1 MIVCT
6 YKLWLLPRL
15 LSFAATLL
23 ALLLFF
29 TAAALAQPIRFVG
42 NQDYPPIEFS
52 EEGKPR
58 GLYVDIVN
66 ALSLASGREMTVTLL
81 EWEKAQQMVQHAD
94 ADATGLLAITEE
106 RKTIYDFTDTVMD
119 LDYSLFV
126 RADQTL
132 ISSLEDVQGKS
143 VGVIA
148 GGFPLQLL
156 KESGLGIHLV
166 VVADHEDGLRQLE
179 KGTIQAFAG
188 DKWVMSYH
196 LQQEEIGN
204 IRAIVPPFATRPA
217 AFAVR
222 KGNLPLVRELNR
234 ALARIKRQGI
244 LKELQDKWSSQQI
257 VIMTREGLTRSIALA
272 CSATLL
278 VLSLGLF
285 FWIYTLKRQIAE
297 RKQAE
302 HSLKESESRFRN
314 VFDNAPVAIGIGET
328 DSGRMVEVND
338 AWLKLLGYDLPEVI
352 GRTTTEL
359 GLYVD
364 SLEREDIIR
373 IIGERGKVQNRSTQ
387 LRCKSGEILDI
398 LYFAEVFTVNSKP
411 YMQVM
416 MVDITEHRRAEY
428 LLNKGRVEIYNL
440 FNNSAVAMFR
450 SRLDGSE
457 VMNANEKFFEIV
469 GGAREDVVGKPVMV
483 HYAEPDQRA
492 DMLRR
497 LNSDGSVVDFEVK
510 LLNKN
515 GDIRH
520 CLASLTL
527 SSDAGILDGSII
539 DISKRKRAE
548 ESLSRSEALYREFVE
563 GTSDLVTQVDP
574 QGRFLYVNQNARKYF
589 GCPAAECVGLSA
601 FDFVHPEDRIRT
613 ATAFGNWVGSCARS
627 VTFENRQVGRTGEVH
642 DMLWTINLTYDDQS
656 LKQINS
662 IARDITEQRKLQN
675 EQIKNQKL
683 ESLGVLAGG
692 IAHDFNNILTGI
704 VGSISLARMLLEHS
718 HQASGLLVQAEDACQ
733 RAADLAQQLLTFA
746 RGSQPIKKLV
756 TARRII
762 EASASLV
769 LRGSRAQSV
778 ITVADD
784 LKALEVDEGQ
794 LSQAFNNI
802 IINAAQAMPEGGVI
816 TISAENAVLGEVN
829 DQSLPSGTY
838 VKFSFTDT
846 GCGISVENQKNIFDP
861 YFTTKASGNG
871 LGLAS
876 VHSII
881 SKHAGHIDVSS
892 REGVGTTFV
901 VLLPAS
907 DRQAEETKIELS
919 VLPGRKHTHGPILV
933 MDDEEVIRK
942 LAAEMLLTLGY
953 EVQTCSSGEQA
964 ITIYHAAMTAEVPF
978 AAVIMD
984 LTVPG
989 GMGGKEAARR
999 ILELDPTAY
1008 LIVSSGYSND
1018 PVMAGY
1024 TKFGFSATL
1033 AKPYNI
1039 IGLEKILTMMFEA
1052 TPSI

>member
-1 MIVCT
+1 MIFCT
-6 YKLWLLPRL
+6 YKPWLLPRL
-15 LSFAATLL
+15 LTFAATLI
-23 ALLLFF
+23 ALLLFYT
-29 TAAALAQPIRFVG
+29 TAAFAKPIRFVG

-52 EEGKPR
+52 EEGKAK
-58 GLYVDIVN
+58 GLYVDIIN

-81 EWEKAQQMVQHAD
+81 EWEKAQQMVRHAD
-94 ADATGLLAITEE
+94 ADAAGLLAITEE

-119 LDYSLFV
+119 LEYSLFV

-132 ISSLEDVQGKS
+132 ISSSEDLQGKS

-166 VVADHEDGLRQLE
+166 IVTDHEDGLRQLE

-188 DKWVMSYH
+188 DKWVISYH
-196 LQQEEIGN
+196 LQQEQIGN
-204 IRAIVPPFATRPA
+204 IRAIAPPFATKSA
-217 AFAVR
+217 AFAVK
-222 KGNLPLVRELNR
+222 KGNLPLVQELNR
-234 ALARIKRQGI
+234 ALAQIKRQGI
-244 LKELQDKWSSQQI
+244 LKKLQDKWSSQQM

-302 HSLKESESRFRN
+302 YSLKESESRFRN

-328 DSGRMVEVND
+328 DSGKMVEVND
-338 AWLKLLGYDLPEVI
+338 AWLKLLGYDLHEVI
-352 GRTTTEL
+352 GKTTTEL

-373 IIGERGKVQNRSTQ
+373 TIGERGKVQNRSTQ

-398 LYFAEVFTVNSKP
+398 LYFAEVFSVNSKP

-416 MVDITEHRRAEY
+416 MADITEHRRAEY

-469 GGAREDVVGKPVMV
+469 GGTREDVVGKPVMV
-483 HYAEPDQRA
+483 HYAEPEQRA
-492 DMLRR
+492 EMLRR
-497 LNSDGSVVDFEVK
+497 LNADGSVVDFEVK

-515 GDIRH
+515 GGTRH

-527 SSDAGILDGSII
+527 STDAGILDGSII
-539 DISKRKRAE
+539 DISARKRAE

-563 GTSDLVTQVDP
+563 GTSDLVTQVDS

-601 FDFVHPEDRIRT
+601 FDFVHPEDRART
-613 ATAFGNWVGSCARS
+613 ATAFRNWVGDCARC

-642 DMLWTINLTYDDQS
+642 DMLWTINLTYDDSS
-656 LKQINS
+656 LKQVNS

-718 HQASGLLVQAEDACQ
+718 HQASGLLAQAEDACQ

-756 TARRII
+756 SARRIV

-784 LKALEVDEGQ
+784 LKALEADEGQ

-816 TISAENAVLGEVN
+816 TISAENAVLGEIN

-838 VKFSFTDT
+838 VKISCADT
-846 GCGISVENQKNIFDP
+846 GCGIPVENQKDIFDP

-881 SKHAGHIDVSS
+881 SKHAGHIGVSS
-892 REGVGTTFV
+892 REGAGTTFV

-907 DRQAEETKIELS
+907 EQQAEETKVELS
-919 VLPGRKHTHGPILV
+919 ALPGRKQTHGPILV

-964 ITIYHAAMTAEVPF
+964 ITIYRAAMTAEVPF

-1024 TKFGFSATL
+1024 AKFGFSATL

-1039 IGLEKILTMMFEA
+1039 IGLEKMLNTMFQA
-1052 TPSI
+1052 ASAA

>member
-1 MIVCT
+1 MIVYT
-6 YKLWLLPRL
+6 HKHWLLPRVLSSSL
-15 LSFAATLL
+15 LLIAF
-23 ALLLFF
+23 LLFF
-29 TAAALAQPIRFVG
+29 TAPATARPIRLVG
-42 NQDYPPIEFS
+42 NQDYPPIEFL
-52 EEGKPR
+52 ENGDAK
-58 GLYVDIVN
+58 GLYVDIIH
-66 ALSLASGREMTVTLL
+66 ALSKASGREMTVTLL
-81 EWEKAQQMVQHAD
+81 EWEKAQQMVRSAD
-94 ADATGLLAITEE
+94 ADAAGLLAITEE
-106 RKTIYDFTDTVMD
+106 RKTIYDFTDSVMD
-119 LDYSLFV
+119 LEYSLFV

-132 ISSLEDVQGKS
+132 ITSLEDLQGKS

-148 GGFPLQLL
+148 GGFPLGLL
-156 KESGLGIHLV
+156 KKSGLGVQLV

-188 DKWVMSYH
+188 DKWVISYH
-196 LQQEEIGN
+196 LQQQEIGN
-204 IRAIVPPFATRPA
+204 IRAVGPPFATMA
-217 AFAVR
+217 AAIAVR
-222 KGNLPLVRELNR
+222 KGNLQLVQELNR
-234 ALARIKRQGI
+234 ALAQIKRQGI
-244 LKELQDKWSSQQI
+244 LKELREKWSSQQM
-257 VIMTREGLTRSIALA
+257 VIMTRERLTRTIAIA
-272 CSATLL
+272 SSATLL
-278 VLSLGLF
+278 ILSLGLF

-302 HSLKESESRFRN
+302 SSLKESESRFRN

-338 AWLKLLGYDLPEVI
+338 AWLKLFGYDLHQVI

-364 SLEREDIIR
+364 RLERDDIIR
-373 IIGERGKVQNRSTQ
+373 TIGERGKVQNRSTQ
-387 LRCKSGEILDI
+387 LRRKSGEILDL
-398 LYFAEVFTVNSKP
+398 LYFAEVFTINSKP

-416 MVDITEHRRAEY
+416 MADITEHRRAEY

-457 VMNANEKFFEIV
+457 ILNANEKFFEIV
-469 GGAREDVVGKPVMV
+469 GGTREEVVGKPVMV
-483 HYAEPDQRA
+483 HYAEPGQRA

-497 LNSDGSVVDFEVK
+497 LEADGSVIDFEVK

-515 GDIRH
+515 GGIRH
-520 CLASLTL
+520 CLASLTI
-527 SSDAGILDGSII
+527 SPDEGILDGSII
-539 DISKRKRAE
+539 DISERKRAE

-574 QGRFLYVNQNARKYF
+574 EGRFLYVNQNAQRYL
-589 GCPAAECVGLSA
+589 GCPAAECVGRSA
-601 FDFVHPEDRIRT
+601 FDFVHPEDRTRT
-613 ATAFGNWVGSCARS
+613 VTAFGGWVNSCARS

-642 DMLWTINLTYDDQS
+642 DMLWTINLTYDGES

-718 HQASGLLVQAEDACQ
+718 HRASGLLLQAEDACQ

-756 TARRII
+756 TARRIV

-769 LRGSRAQSV
+769 LRGSRTQSV
-778 ITVADD
+778 IHIADD
-784 LKALEVDEGQ
+784 LKSLEVDEGQ

-802 IINAAQAMPEGGVI
+802 IINAAQAMPKGGVI
-816 TISAENAVLGEVN
+816 TISVENAVLGEIN
-829 DQSLPSGTY
+829 DQSLPSGSY
-838 VKFSFTDT
+838 LKFSFADT

-881 SKHAGHIDVSS
+881 SKHGGHVDVSS
-892 REGVGTTFV
+892 RVGAGTTFE

-907 DRQAEETKIELS
+907 DQKAVEKNTEVS
-919 VLPGRKHTHGPILV
+919 VLPGKKHTHGPILV

-942 LAAEMLLTLGY
+942 LAQEMLLSLGY

-964 ITIYHAAMTAEVPF
+964 TTIYHAAMTAEVPF

-1024 TKFGFSATL
+1024 AKFGFSATL

-1039 IGLEKILTMMFEA
+1039 IGLEKILNKVFQA
-1052 TPSI
+1052 TP

>member
-1 MIVCT
+1 MIVFT
-6 YKLWLLPRL
+6 YKHRLLPRL
-15 LSFAATLL
+15 LISSVLL
-23 ALLLFF
+23 IALLLFV
-29 TAAALAQPIRFVG
+29 TAAAFAQPIRFVG

-52 EEGKPR
+52 ENGAAK

-66 ALSLASGREMTVTLL
+66 ALSKASGREMTVTLL
-81 EWEKAQQMVQHAD
+81 EWEKAQQMVQRAD
-94 ADATGLLAITEE
+94 ADAAGLLAITEE
-106 RKTIYDFTDTVMD
+106 RKSIYDFTDTVME
-119 LDYSLFV
+119 LEYSLFV

-132 ISSLEDVQGKS
+132 ISSLEDLQGKS

-156 KESGLGIHLV
+156 EKSGLVHLV

-188 DKWVMSYH
+188 DKWVISYH
-196 LQQEEIGN
+196 LQQEQIGN
-204 IRAIVPPFATRPA
+204 IRAIAPPFATKA
-217 AFAVR
+217 AAIAVR
-222 KGNLPLVRELNR
+222 KGNLQLVQELNH
-234 ALARIKRQGI
+234 ALAQIKRQGI
-244 LKELQDKWSSQQI
+244 LKELREKWSGQQI
-257 VIMTREGLTRSIALA
+257 VIMTREGLTRTIALA
-272 CSATLL
+272 SSVTLL
-278 VLSLGLF
+278 VLSLALF

-302 HSLKESESRFRN
+302 YSLKESESRFRN

-328 DSGRMVEVND
+328 DSGRLVEVND
-338 AWLKLLGYDLPEVI
+338 AWLKLFGYELHEAI
-352 GRTTTEL
+352 GKTTTEL

-364 SLEREDIIR
+364 GLERDDIIR
-373 IIGERGKVQNRSTQ
+373 TIGERGKVQNRSTQ
-387 LRCKSGEILDI
+387 MRRKSGEILHT

-416 MVDITEHRRAEY
+416 MADVTGHMRAEY

-457 VMNANEKFFEIV
+457 VMNANEKFFEIL
-469 GGAREDVVGKPVMV
+469 GGTREDVMGKSVLV
-483 HYAEPDQRA
+483 HYAEPGKRA
-492 DMLRR
+492 DILRR
-497 LNSDGSVVDFEVK
+497 LDADGSVVDFEVK
-510 LLNKN
+510 LLTKN
-515 GDIRH
+515 GGVRD
-520 CLASLTL
+520 CLISLTL
-527 SSDAGILDGSII
+527 SSEAGILEGSII

-574 QGRFLYVNQNARKYF
+574 EGRFLYVNKNAQKYF
-589 GCPAAECVGLSA
+589 GCPAAECVGRSA
-601 FDFVHPEDRIRT
+601 FDFIHPEDRART
-613 ATAFGNWVGSCARS
+613 TAAFGTWVSNRVRS
-627 VTFENRQVGRTGEVH
+627 TTLENRQVTGTGEVH
-642 DMLWTINLTYDDQS
+642 DMLWTINLTYDGTT

-704 VGSISLARMLLEHS
+704 VGSISLARMLLESS
-718 HQASGLLVQAEDACQ
+718 HRSSGLLVQAEDACQ

-746 RGSQPIKKLV
+746 RGSQPIKTLV
-756 TARRII
+756 TARRIV

-769 LRGSRAQSV
+769 LRGSRAQSE
-778 ITVADD
+778 IIIAED
-784 LKALEVDEGQ
+784 LKSLEVDEGQ
-794 LSQAFNNI
+794 ISQAFNNI

-816 TISAENAVLGEVN
+816 RISAENSVLGELN
-829 DQSLPSGTY
+829 EQCLPSGSY
-838 VKFSFTDT
+838 LKFSFADT

-881 SKHAGHIDVSS
+881 NKHGGHIDVSS
-892 REGVGTTFV
+892 QEGVGTTFV

-907 DRQAEETKIELS
+907 EQQAVEKKIALS
-919 VLPGRKHTHGPILV
+919 VLPGKKHTHGPILV

-964 ITIYHAAMTAEVPF
+964 IAIYHAAMAAEVPF
-978 AAVIMD
+978 GAVIMD

-999 ILELDPTAY
+999 ILELDQTAF

-1018 PVMAGY
+1018 PVMAEY
-1024 TKFGFSATL
+1024 AKFGFSATL
-1033 AKPYNI
+1033 TKPYNI
-1039 IGLEKILTMMFEA
+1039 IGLEKILNKNFQA
-1052 TPSI
+1052 ASSD